1 MKKSYLI
8 LAAVA
13 GLFASCSQNEDVTK
27 IVEED
32 TPILFEQYTNNVT
45 RAEIVDEQAL
55 AQAGGFK
62 VWGYKAKTT
71 GLNWSTST
79 KTTIFDATVVT
90 GTDVVSPEWTYT
102 PLKYWDKTSSYKFF
116 AGGPVNHTNGTLA
129 WNSDLFTVTG
139 AQSGKAATSLSDFVI
154 DRVVKEADGATPPT
168 AVSFDFHH
176 IMAKLTFK
184 VQRTVDATINITSMT
199 MTGWNSG
206 NGNFAQSKVDG
217 TWTSIDCTEWTIP
230 TAGTGDIT
238 LIGTGAGNESVSL
251 TTNDATTL
259 TDVYIMVPQAIAAN
273 TLTFTLTY
281 TLNGETFSDQ
291 VGVLA
296 DAQTW
301 GTDTSNEYTI
311 KVGPQAIL
319 FDVASVCDF
328 CVAGNTENV
337 VVD

>member
-13 GLFASCSQNEDVTK
+13 GLFASCSQNEDITK

-71 GLNWSTST
+71 GLDWSTST

-90 GTDVVSPEWTYT
+90 GTDVASPEWTYT

-129 WNSDLFTVTG
+129 WSSDLFTVTG

-154 DRVVKEADGATPPT
+154 DRVVKETEA
-168 AVSFDFHH
+168 
-176 IMAKLTFK
+176 ICNKMR
-184 VQRTVDATINITSMT
+184 QIIN
-199 MTGWNSG
+199 
-206 NGNFAQSKVDG
+206 
-217 TWTSIDCTEWTIP
+217 
-230 TAGTGDIT
+230 
-238 LIGTGAGNESVSL
+238 L
-251 TTNDATTL
+251 
-259 TDVYIMVPQAIAAN
+259 
-273 TLTFTLTY
+273 
-281 TLNGETFSDQ
+281 
-291 VGVLA
+291 
-296 DAQTW
+296 
-301 GTDTSNEYTI
+301 
-311 KVGPQAIL
+311 
-319 FDVASVCDF
+319 
-328 CVAGNTENV
+328 
-337 VVD
+337 